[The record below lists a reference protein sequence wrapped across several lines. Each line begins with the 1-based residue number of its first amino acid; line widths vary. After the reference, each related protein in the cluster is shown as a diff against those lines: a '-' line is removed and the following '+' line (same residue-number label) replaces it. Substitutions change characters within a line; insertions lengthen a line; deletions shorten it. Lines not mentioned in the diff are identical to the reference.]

1 MSSKTGLFVLP
12 TARIGSAGIWALR
25 VLAVFLFS
33 TCLQLGSQAQ
43 RDLAVNNETWWGL
56 MTSVQV
62 SERWS
67 VWNDA
72 HYVNDLFIIGR
83 TGITYHGAKNDLVTT
98 VGYGYLALG
107 APFSN
112 GELVRPEHRPWMQS
126 VYRLPAKGKWS
137 TSFRFRYDARFI
149 ADLEPERVAE
159 TFSFN
164 HRWRFNNSLRYNLG
178 SAIAPNTRL
187 NATMLNESLITS
199 GSGPNGFPF
208 EHRTHFLGQLSHRSI
223 TYSLGYIGRY
233 IVVDQNR
240 ARFNHGPV
248 FWLSINLSALKAKT
262 TTFPEFPG
270 DHSD

>member
-1 MSSKTGLFVLP
+1 MERPDRTQSL
-12 TARIGSAGIWALR
+12 GIWLIRALAALLL
-25 VLAVFLFS
+25 VVCHHSSSF
-33 TCLQLGSQAQ
+33 AQ
-43 RDLAVNNETWWGL
+43 RDLAVNNETWWGV

-67 VWNDA
+67 IWNDG
-72 HYVNDLFIIGR
+72 HFVNDLFIIGR
-83 TGITYHGAKNDLVTT
+83 TGVTYHSSKIDLITT
-98 VGYGYLALG
+98 VGYGYLRLG

-112 GELVRPEHRPWMQS
+112 GELVRPEHRPWMQTT
-126 VYRLPAKGKWS
+126 YRLPAKGKWS

-178 SAIAPNTRL
+178 DIVAPKTRL
-187 NATMLNESLITS
+187 NATMLNESLFTS

-208 EHRTHFLGQLSHRSI
+208 EHRTHILGQLSHRSI
-223 TYSLGYIGRY
+223 IYSLGYIGRY